1 MSEYK
6 TKEVAEMFGV
16 DRSTVRY
23 WARNSIIEGEKINKP
38 VREGGDQYLFS
49 KSEVI
54 MLLKEKKHEYQEKYQ
69 KYYSLFCKVQDSLVD
84 LTLKEEN

>member
-16 DRSTVRY
+16 DRSTVTR
-23 WARNSIIEGEKINKP
+23 WARNGIIEGRKIEKP
-38 VREGGDQYLFS
+38 VREGGDQYLFP

-54 MLLKEKKHEYQEKYQ
+54 KLLRKKKDEYLDKYEKYRF
-69 KYYSLFCKVQDSLVD
+69 LFCKVQDSLVD
-84 LTLKEEN
+84 LILKEEK